1 MDRAPAIRL
10 SEIISA
16 LSYALDLTE
25 GLPFGHAVRS
35 CAIGMRIAE
44 AIGLDEEQRSDLFYA
59 LLLKDAGCSANAA
72 EVCEFFAS
80 DDRAAKQDRKA
91 VDHRRYTANV
101 AFALRHIEP
110 GAGRLTRLRRLGSMA
125 VNGEEETRSMIV
137 TRCERGADI
146 ARMIE
151 LSEATAAAIRAL
163 DEHWD
168 GNGSPYGLEGTS
180 IPLIARIM
188 LLAQTI
194 EIYFASGGMQ
204 AAFDVA
210 LERSGRWFDPF
221 LVSGLLTTRDDHTF
235 WRRLGGEAGGDLIA
249 SYEPADR
256 VLVAADERIDRVAEA
271 FATVV
276 DAKSPFTGRH
286 SARVAEI
293 SVGVGTALGIGG
305 ARLRDLRRAALL
317 HDLGKLGVSNLIL
330 DKPGKLDEA
339 EWQAMRRH
347 PELTVRILS
356 RVDVLK
362 PLALDAGAHH
372 ERLDGRGYHLGL
384 SAEQLGWMPRILAV
398 ADVYEAL
405 TAQRPYRGPLAPG
418 EVLALMRRDAGTA
431 FCPQAFAGLEAY
443 VGPTYPSFE
452 ATIASPASTVPA
464 PDSAQRVS
472 SRSPAH
478 RR

>member
-1 MDRAPAIRL
+1 MRL
-10 SEIISA
+10 
-16 LSYALDLTE
+16 
-25 GLPFGHAVRS
+25 
-35 CAIGMRIAE
+35 AE
-44 AIGLDEEQRSDLFYA
+44 VVGLDQDLRSSLFYA
-59 LLLKDAGCSANAA
+59 LLLKDAGCSTNASKVA
-72 EVCEFFAS
+72 ELFGA
-80 DDRAAKQDRKA
+80 DDRAVKLDRKTT
-91 VDHRRYTANV
+91 DQRRAGESVLHLVRNV
-101 AFALRHIEP
+101 AP
-110 GAGRLTRLRRLGSMA
+110 GAGPVAKGRKLVALARHGAEGTNALFEM
-125 VNGEEETRSMIV
+125 
-137 TRCERGADI
+137 RCERGADI
-146 ARMIE
+146 ARMIDLDE
-151 LSEATAAAIRAL
+151 DTAAAIRAL

-188 LLAQTI
+188 LLAQTV
-194 EIYFASGGMQ
+194 EIYFASGGIQ
-204 AAFDVA
+204 AALDVA
-210 LERSGRWFDPF
+210 RERSGRWFDPD
-221 LVSGLLTTRDDHTF
+221 LVAGLLATRHDTDF
-235 WRRLGGEAGGDLIA
+235 WRRLAGEAGGGLIA
-249 SYEPADR
+249 GYEPADR

-384 SAEQLGWMPRILAV
+384 TAEQLGWMPRILAV

-405 TAQRPYRGPLAPG
+405 TAQRPYRGPLAPD